1 MLRVTKYC
9 ALRFAFTFLPKR
21 GPSTEVGTVFEP
33 WCPQAQSTIQE
44 RTRNIA
50 VVPRRCSHSRVWE
63 ERGAGIG
70 ITWSEACPKTQCSLS
85 PHVYRRPS

>member
-50 VVPRRCSHSRVWE
+50 VVP
-63 ERGAGIG
+63 AGVRTRAFG
-70 ITWSEACPKTQCSLS
+70 RSAGPG
-85 PHVYRRPS
+85 